1 MLLRTPL
8 LASAFGLLVAFVV
21 GAPAAGAPDV
31 TSYVLATSTPAAA
44 NTVSIVLKDGK
55 MAASVKATSAGKVT
69 FAIKNSGKQR
79 HQFIVIRSN
88 LHHHLLPT
96 TGKTANLAGVKGKT
110 KVGRNS
116 TKRLTLNLAP
126 GKYVLICN
134 EPGHYKRG
142 EYLAFTVKAGA
153 TTPVE
158 PKTTEVDVSMFEM
171 GFKLSRTTV
180 PRGTVVF
187 HVKNDGKLP
196 HDFSFGSR
204 GGGSPLLQPGQS
216 TKFTVEFT
224 KAGKYTY
231 ICTVEGH
238 YAAGMYGVLTVL

>member
-8 LASAFGLLVAFVV
+8 LASVFGLLVALVV
-21 GAPAAGAPDV
+21 GASAAGAPV
-31 TSYVLATSTPAAA
+31 ATSDVLATSTPAATT
-44 NTVSIVLKDGK
+44 TVSIVLKDGK
-55 MAASVKATSAGKVT
+55 MAASVKAASAGRVT
-69 FAIKNSGKQR
+69 FAVKNSGKQS
-79 HQFIVIRSN
+79 HQFVVIRSN

-96 TGKTANLAGVKGKT
+96 KGKTAALAGVKAKT

-142 EYLAFTVKAGA
+142 EYLAFTVKAGT

-158 PKTTEVDVSMFEM
+158 PKTTEVNVSMFEM
-171 GFKLSRTTV
+171 GFKLSKTKV

-187 HVKNDGKLP
+187 HIKNDGKVP

-204 GGGSPLLQPGQS
+204 GGGSPLIQAGQR
-216 TKFTVEFT
+216 TDFTVTFA
-224 KAGKYTY
+224 KPGKYTF

-238 YAAGMYGVLTVL
+238 YAAGMYGVR